1 MVSSI
6 GRMMMQSKRVFFF
19 FFFFLEDSFWVPL
32 VFSLKKSFLEMPFS
46 FKWMILHSFIML
58 VKDEATRGRLM
69 VLF

>member
-6 GRMMMQSKRVFFF
+6 GRMMMQSKRGGGV
-19 FFFFLEDSFWVPL
+19 FLEDSFWVSL
-32 VFSLKKSFLEMPFS
+32 VFSLKKSFLKMPFS
-46 FKWMILHSFIML
+46 FKWMILHSFITL

>member
-6 GRMMMQSKRVFFF
+6 GRMMMQSKRG
-19 FFFFLEDSFWVPL
+19 FFFLEDSFWVPL
-32 VFSLKKSFLEMPFS
+32 VFSLKKSFLKMPFS

-69 VLF
+69 VLFQGDT

>member
-6 GRMMMQSKRVFFF
+6 GRMMMQSKRGFFF
-19 FFFFLEDSFWVPL
+19 FFLLEDSFWVPL
-32 VFSLKKSFLEMPFS
+32 VFSLKKSFLKMPFS
-46 FKWMILHSFIML
+46 SKWMILHSFITL